1 LTEPFTDNNITLL
14 RRLLVVKASKGRE
27 MEKAKRI
34 NASTYSLEELIGPLN
49 DVEKKYAPKEL
60 HVTGQLFIPLPSPR
74 VSVIGSRK
82 ASSEGLKVASD
93 ISRTLARHKV
103 TVVSGLAEGIDTA
116 AHMAA
121 IEEGGCTI
129 AVLGTPLDRFYPQK
143 NQQLQEIIMKHYLL
157 ISQFPIGY
165 PIQPK
170 NFVIRNRTMALISD
184 ASIIVEAGDA
194 SGSLHQGWEAL
205 RLGRPLFIWTT
216 IIHDSSLKWPA
227 KMLTYGAIELTD
239 PKEVLE
245 VLPSG
250 RILEVTL

>member
-1 LTEPFTDNNITLL
+1 
-14 RRLLVVKASKGRE
+14 
-27 MEKAKRI
+27 MEKAKKVNI
-34 NASTYSLEELIGPLN
+34 FTCSLENLIGPLN
-49 DVEKKYAPKEL
+49 DVEKKFAPKEL
-60 HVTGQLFIPLPSPR
+60 YVTGELSIPLPSPR

-82 ASSEGLKVASD
+82 ASPEGLKTAD
-93 ISRTLARHKV
+93 KISKTLARHNV
-103 TVVSGLAEGIDTA
+103 TIVSGLAEGIDTA

-129 AVLGTPLDRFYPQK
+129 AVLGTPLDRFYPRK
-143 NQQLQEIIMKHYLL
+143 NRQLQETIMKHYLL

-205 RLGRPLFIWTT
+205 RLGRPLFIWRA
-216 IIHDSSLKWPA
+216 IMNDHSLRWP
-227 KMLTYGAIELTD
+227 KDMERYGAIELND
-239 PKEVLE
+239 PEQVLE
-245 VLPSG
+245 ILPSG
-250 RILEVTL
+250 KTLEVAL

>member
-1 LTEPFTDNNITLL
+1 
-14 RRLLVVKASKGRE
+14 
-27 MEKAKRI
+27 MEKAKGMDI
-34 NASTYSLEELIGPLN
+34 STYSLEQLIGPLN
-49 DVEKKYAPKEL
+49 DIEKKFAPKEL
-60 HVTGQLFIPLPSPR
+60 YVMGQLSIPLLSPR

-82 ASSEGLKVASD
+82 ASPEGLKAAD
-93 ISRTLARHKV
+93 NISRNLAKYNV
-103 TVVSGLAEGIDTA
+103 TIVSGLAEGIDTA

-129 AVLGTPLDRFYPQK
+129 AVLGTPLDRFYPRK
-143 NQQLQEIIMKHYLL
+143 NRQLQEIIMKHYLL

-205 RLGRPLFIWTT
+205 RLGRPLFIWKAVMND
-216 IIHDSSLKWPA
+216 HSLNWP
-227 KMLTYGAIELTD
+227 KDMEKYGAIELND
-239 PKEVLE
+239 PEQVLE
-245 VLPSG
+245 ILPSG
-250 RILEVTL
+250 KIIEVAL

>member
-1 LTEPFTDNNITLL
+1 MF
-14 RRLLVVKASKGRE
+14 SKGKE
-27 MEKAKRI
+27 MEKAEGMDI
-34 NASTYSLEELIGPLN
+34 STYSLEQLIGPLN
-49 DVEKKYAPKEL
+49 DIEKKFAPKEL
-60 HVTGQLFIPLPSPR
+60 YVMGQLSIPLPSPR

-82 ASSEGLKVASD
+82 ASPEGLKAAD
-93 ISRTLARHKV
+93 NISRTLARHNV
-103 TVVSGLAEGIDTA
+103 TIVSGLAEGIDTA

-129 AVLGTPLDRFYPQK
+129 AVLGTPLDRFYPRK
-143 NQQLQEIIMKHYLL
+143 NRQLQEIIMKHYLL

-205 RLGRPLFIWTT
+205 RLGRPLFIWKTVMND
-216 IIHDSSLKWPA
+216 HSLSWP
-227 KMLTYGAIELTD
+227 KDMEKYGAIELND
-239 PKEVLE
+239 LEQVLE
-245 VLPSG
+245 ILPSG
-250 RILEVTL
+250 KIIEVAL